1 MPELAPVRKT
11 TCPAVWGAARA
22 GVESQAGVGLWAELE
37 LCFVVL
43 SIAVGVSAVRMV
55 SFRGM
60 GCYGLSELDS
70 SEHYS
75 LYYGLLDVVLLVWFA
90 WWIGSCRIHLC
101 KLWAR
106 AFFFF

>member
-11 TCPAVWGAARA
+11 TCPAVWEAARA
-22 GVESQAGVGLWAELE
+22 GVELWAGVELQEELE
-37 LCFVVL
+37 LCFVAL

-75 LYYGLLDVVLLVWFA
+75 LFMGF
-90 WWIGSCRIHLC
+90 
-101 KLWAR
+101 
-106 AFFFF
+106 